1 MSKAFV
7 SILSIVLLSVFPGC
21 KPDKIEVEIYTS
33 DVQQVSTGDIVEI
46 PLTAIFSLIGEDTSG
61 NLPRASAVAKHYL
74 NENAEF
80 KISKGDWGDALI
92 VKCKIPMGT
101 EASINSYL
109 ANNRRPLA
117 FVVDGSSV
125 MLKSTQHIGSL
136 NRELSGINMMLD
148 LDMPAKS
155 TIVRLIGD
163 MTESPQ
169 LTAIAV
175 FVDEKPELV
184 LKKSIKRR
192 ETVEFEFNGE
202 DASVYSE
209 VPIQFFIDTKK

>member
-1 MSKAFV
+1 MPKIFV
-7 SILSIVLLSVFPGC
+7 SILSIVLLSIFPGC
-21 KPDKIEVEIYTS
+21 KPDKIEVEIFTS
-33 DVQQVSTGDIVEI
+33 DVQQVSAGGIVEV

-74 NENAEF
+74 NADAEF
-80 KISKGDWGDALI
+80 KISKGDWGDVLV
-92 VKCKIPMGT
+92 VKCNIPMGT
-101 EASINSYL
+101 EAGLNSYL

-117 FVVDGSSV
+117 FVVEGSSV
-125 MLKSTQHIGSL
+125 MLKSTQHIDGL
-136 NRELSGINMMLD
+136 NRELGSVNMMLD

-163 MTESPQ
+163 MAEAPQ

-175 FVDEKPELV
+175 FVDEKAELV
-184 LKKSIKRR
+184 FKKGIKRR
-192 ETVEFEFNGE
+192 QTVEVEFNGE

-209 VPIQFFIDTKK
+209 VPIQFFIDAK